1 MWSHVIVGA
10 GTAGAIIAAR
20 LAEKPGT
27 DVLLLE
33 AGPDYE
39 TEATTPADLL
49 DSKNLAGPAHDWG
62 YTAHP
67 IDGRTMPYQRGKVV
81 GGTSAIN
88 AAAALWPRPTD
99 LDAWAKLG
107 NSEWSFSSVQPY
119 FQRLEADRDGV
130 GKHHGISGPV
140 SIARYDE
147 QDLIPIQRAF
157 YEGCLVAGLPAVRDH
172 NDLES

>member
-99 LDAWAKLG
+99 LDA
-107 NSEWSFSSVQPY
+107 
-119 FQRLEADRDGV
+119 
-130 GKHHGISGPV
+130 
-140 SIARYDE
+140 
-147 QDLIPIQRAF
+147 
-157 YEGCLVAGLPAVRDH
+157 
-172 NDLES
+172 